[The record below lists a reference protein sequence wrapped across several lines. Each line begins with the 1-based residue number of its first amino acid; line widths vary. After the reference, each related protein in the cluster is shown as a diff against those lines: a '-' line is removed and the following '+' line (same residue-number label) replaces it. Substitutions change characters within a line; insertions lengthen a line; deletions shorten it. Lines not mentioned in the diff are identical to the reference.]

1 MGAEVGVQ
9 VSERGQREEA
19 EEQVKEM
26 EKYEESIMKKKE
38 DGKETGVGVRGR
50 DCNTLQYIQYTL
62 CQTSSCE
69 LVM

>member
-9 VSERGQREEA
+9 VSERGQRVEA

-26 EKYEESIMKKKE
+26 EKYEESINE
-38 DGKETGVGVRGR
+38 EEGRRRGDRSGVRGR